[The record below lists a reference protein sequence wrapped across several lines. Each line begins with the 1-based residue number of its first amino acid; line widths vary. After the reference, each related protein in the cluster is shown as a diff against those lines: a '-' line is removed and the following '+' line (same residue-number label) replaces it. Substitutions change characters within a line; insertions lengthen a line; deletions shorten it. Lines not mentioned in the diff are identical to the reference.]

1 MISQLHVVICL
12 VFVVPITSFLLP
24 PTTCAITRPTSIR
37 TSSALAASVSK
48 KKKDSP
54 EYSVVEPEKK
64 TEFAAL
70 SPGCSVEIQV
80 GDVSQAR
87 KAWKKR
93 RRSGS
98 PLLVPCSILTVD
110 RKKMIRMN
118 ILHLVQKFGK
128 PLSQIESQEVGFHS
142 SDICLSF
149 GDINKLYSSHF
160 RTSLAVSHSSF
171 HNNRSLVYCTYVYLL
186 ILL

>member
-1 MISQLHVVICL
+1 MISQLHVVIFAL
-12 VFVVPITSFLLP
+12 FATPIASFLVP
-24 PTTCAITRPTSIR
+24 PTSTSVIKLPTTIR
-37 TSSALAASVSK
+37 TSSALATSVSEQQQE
-48 KKKDSP
+48 SS
-54 EYSVVEPEKK
+54 EYTMMESKKK

-70 SPGCSVEIQV
+70 SPGCAVEIQV
-80 GDVSQAR
+80 GDVSLAR

-118 ILHLVQKFGK
+118 ILYLVQKFGK
-128 PLSQIESQEVGFHS
+128 PLSQIEGQEVGFHS

-149 GDINKLYSSHF
+149 GDINKYYSSHLG
-160 RTSLAVSHSSF
+160 TSLAVSHCRF
-171 HNNRSLVYCTYVYLL
+171 HKW
-186 ILL
+186 